1 MNTINPA
8 AAPDGAAVAPDG
20 AKAESAADT
29 VTAGSKA
36 TTDKVDRDIPKLKSK
51 RKTKTPMRLA
61 LLGVAIMTILALG
74 AGLGTF
80 MKRLKERKA
89 EEVAARTSAK
99 PDASTGP
106 TKIDFAEAKKRIMLE
121 EATAAAQGDSPER
134 DSNGLP
140 VPASARWN
148 FADAK
153 NSGGAGSGRT
163 GSPTGGSG
171 NGGAGQAKTTSP
183 RPETK
188 EQRLLSSDFIVGEG
202 SAGATVSATTAP
214 TSVSQPQYPGAG
226 SHRSAL
232 EEDLTPSKIT
242 AVAAGRRRH
251 LNMLM
256 PAGTII
262 PCGQYTYIASDN
274 PGQALCVVSQDIYS
288 ADGSTLLIERGSKV
302 LGERDQPLRLGQSMM
317 PVLWTR
323 IDTPNG
329 VTVDINSLATDS
341 LGASGL
347 PVNVDTHFRERFGA
361 AILLSLI
368 SDVGEAAANAANNG
382 GNTIRLTTTQSAG
395 QELASKALE
404 KTINIP
410 PTGYSVQ
417 GSAIN
422 IFVARDVDFGRIY
435 DLVRY

>member
-8 AAPDGAAVAPDG
+8 AVPDGPAVAPDG
-20 AKAESAADT
+20 ATAGATADT
-29 VTAGSKA
+29 VNPSPKVTP
-36 TTDKVDRDIPKLKSK
+36 DKVDRDIPKLKSK
-51 RKTKTPMRLA
+51 RKTKTPTRLA
-61 LLGVAIMTILALG
+61 LLGVAIVTILALG

-99 PDASTGP
+99 PEASTGP
-106 TKIDFAEAKKRIMLE
+106 TRVDFDGAKRRIMLE
-121 EATAAAQGDSPER
+121 EATAAAHGNSPER
-134 DSNGLP
+134 DANGLT
-140 VPASARWN
+140 VPASARSN

-153 NSGGAGSGRT
+153 NSGGAGAGGT
-163 GSPTGGSG
+163 GSQAGGSG
-171 NGGAGQAKTTSP
+171 NGGAGQAKATPP

-188 EQRLLSSDFIVGEG
+188 EQRLLSSDFIVGES
-202 SAGATVSATTAP
+202 SAGATVSAATTP
-214 TSVSQPQYPGAG
+214 PSTSQPQYPGAG
-226 SHRSAL
+226 PHRSAL

-242 AVAAGRRRH
+242 AVAAGRRRN

-262 PCGQYTYIASDN
+262 PCGQYTYIVSDN

-288 ADGSTLLIERGSKV
+288 ADGSTLLVERGSKV
-302 LGERDQPLRLGQSMM
+302 LGERDQPLQLGKSMM
-317 PVLWTR
+317 KVLWTR
-323 IDTPNG
+323 IDTPGG
-329 VTVDINSLATDS
+329 VTIDINSLATDS

-382 GNTIRLTTTQSAG
+382 GNTIRFTTTQSAG

-422 IFVARDVDFGRIY
+422 IFVARDVDFGRVY